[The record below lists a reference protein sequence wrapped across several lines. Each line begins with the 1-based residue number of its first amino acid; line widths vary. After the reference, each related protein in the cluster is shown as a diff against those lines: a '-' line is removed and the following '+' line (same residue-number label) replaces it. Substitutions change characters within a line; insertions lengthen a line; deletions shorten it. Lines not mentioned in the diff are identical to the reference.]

1 MVIEYKSKQKHIL
14 FQLFLKVIK
23 LLMSLN
29 LRSKSFHNFVA
40 REFESPLPI
49 ADIPRH
55 SHDVETLFLQIL
67 KVYKYIAY
75 CWVSTFV

>member
-1 MVIEYKSKQKHIL
+1 MYKIMVIEYKSKQKHIL
-14 FQLFLKVIK
+14 FQLFLTVIK

-49 ADIPRH
+49 
-55 SHDVETLFLQIL
+55 
-67 KVYKYIAY
+67 VY
-75 CWVSTFV
+75 T

>member
-29 LRSKSFHNFVA
+29 LRSITLLHGNLKVLC
-40 REFESPLPI
+40 PLY
-49 ADIPRH
+49 IPRH

-67 KVYKYIAY
+67 KVYKHIA
-75 CWVSTFV
+75 CFDFRIISCL

>member
-1 MVIEYKSKQKHIL
+1 MYKIMVIEYKSKQKHIL

-40 REFESPLPI
+40 LYLIRFLPI
-49 ADIPRH
+49 ALSLNIHKFRVNIR
-55 SHDVETLFLQIL
+55 VETR
-67 KVYKYIAY
+67 
-75 CWVSTFV
+75 T

>member
-1 MVIEYKSKQKHIL
+1 MYKIMVIEYKSKQKHIL

-29 LRSKSFHNFVA
+29 LRSKSFHKGMVA

-49 ADIPRH
+49 
-55 SHDVETLFLQIL
+55 
-67 KVYKYIAY
+67 VY
-75 CWVSTFV
+75 T

>member
-1 MVIEYKSKQKHIL
+1 MYKIMVIEYKSKQKHIL

-49 ADIPRH
+49 VGLYSIYLDI
-55 SHDVETLFLQIL
+55 VMT
-67 KVYKYIAY
+67 
-75 CWVSTFV
+75 

>member
-1 MVIEYKSKQKHIL
+1 MYKIMVIEYKSKQKHIL

-40 REFESPLPI
+40 RYLIRFLPI
-49 ADIPRH
+49 VLSLNIHKFRVNIR
-55 SHDVETLFLQIL
+55 VETR
-67 KVYKYIAY
+67 
-75 CWVSTFV
+75 T